1 MRHIRFFLLFTIL
14 MATLAFG
21 LPSPVRAQDGSPS
34 GPLWISTD
42 YPGIV
47 VGADETV
54 TLNLSLGSTLAH
66 AVELEVA
73 DLPKGWTAEFRGAG
87 RVIQSVYLA
96 PDITPDVDLRLIP
109 SESVAPG
116 TFEFTVVARGSG
128 LTAEFPIVLTV
139 KDKLPAQLNFVTEF
153 PTIRSGSDATFS
165 FSTTLK
171 NDGDEDIAVVLTAD
185 APREFAVTFRAS
197 GRDITNLPTDI
208 AAGSSQSITVSAEPL
223 TALAVGSY
231 PIVVNAQG
239 DGISATV
246 SLTAEVVGQ
255 PQLSITAPDGRL
267 SGEAVLGEST
277 PIKLV
282 LKNTGNSPAAGVTL
296 SATAPAGWTVTLD
309 PEQVLEVP
317 AEGEVEVTANIEPA
331 EKAIAGDYV
340 ITFRAQP
347 NEGASKSAEFRVTV
361 QTSTLWGFAGVA
373 LIAVAVAVVGLAVV
387 RFGRR

>member
-1 MRHIRFFLLFTIL
+1 MRHLRFLLFVIL
-14 MATLAFG
+14 LATLALG
-21 LPSPVRAQDGSPS
+21 LPSTVLAQDGSPS
-34 GPLWISTD
+34 GPLWINTD
-42 YPGIV
+42 YPSIV

-54 TLNLSLGSTLAH
+54 TLNLRIGSTLAH
-66 AVELEVA
+66 TVDLAVTG
-73 DLPKGWTAEFRGAG
+73 LPKGWTAEFRGAG

-96 PDITPDVDLRLIP
+96 PDVSPDIDLRLIP
-109 SESVAPG
+109 SEGVTPG
-116 TFEFTVVARGSG
+116 TYEFTVVARGSG
-128 LTAEFPIVLTV
+128 LTAEFPIELNV
-139 KDKLPAQLNFVTEF
+139 KDKLPAQLTFETEF

-171 NDGDEDIAVVLTAD
+171 NDGDEDITVVLTAD

-208 AAGSSQSITVSAEPL
+208 AAGSSQTITISAEPL
-223 TALAVGSY
+223 TTLAVGSY
-231 PIVVNAQG
+231 PINVKAEG
-239 DGISATV
+239 DNLDAAL

-267 SGEAVLGEST
+267 SGEAVLGSST
-277 PIKLV
+277 PIKLI
-282 LKNTGNSPAAGVTL
+282 LKNSGNSPAVGVTL

-309 PEQVLEVP
+309 PEQILEVP